1 MKQVK
6 GKYIRLTEKRLNQ
19 IVKEAVEKQ
28 LEMMLEYAIPRKD
41 FVNKSAHLVGQILE
55 NWCLVHYCTLCGRTE
70 TKDHWSGELLMHM
83 MNIGNETMKSNDSY
97 ESRVKAIYEGFA
109 KKDIPSTP
117 ERIRKLIAAKLI
129 VEKINTKDPTI
140 IKSVEDC
147 HNSIDTIVCQIASGD
162 SEAAWEY
169 IQTI

>member
-6 GKYIRLTEKRLNQ
+6 GKYIRLTEEHLNK
-19 IVKEAVEKQ
+19 IVKEAVERQ
-28 LEMMLEYAIPRKD
+28 LGIMLEYAIPRKD
-41 FVNKSAHLVGQILE
+41 FVDNATNHLGQVLE

-70 TKDHWSGELLMHM
+70 TKDHWKNELLTHM
-83 MNIGNETMKSNDSY
+83 MNIGSHTLKNNDSY
-97 ESRVKAIYEGFA
+97 DSRVKAIYEGFE

-129 VEKINTKDPTI
+129 VEKINTKDPAV

-147 HNSIDTIVCQIASGD
+147 HNAIEAIIGYIAGGD
-162 SEAAWEY
+162 SEVAWEY